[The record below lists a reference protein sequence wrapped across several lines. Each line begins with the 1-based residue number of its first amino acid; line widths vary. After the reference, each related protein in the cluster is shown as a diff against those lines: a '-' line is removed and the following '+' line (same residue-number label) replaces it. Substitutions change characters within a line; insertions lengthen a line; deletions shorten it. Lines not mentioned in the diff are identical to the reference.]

1 MSDIPQAMELL
12 SQVIAE
18 STLRSEEEKRA
29 LENEIAD
36 LKVEIELLSQ
46 ATKLLSQAATEKE
59 QGEPQAPASEPERY
73 HGCYNL
79 NKRRSA
85 VRTAGEV
92 LIILGGQ
99 KHVAAILGVSEGTTS
114 GWRDSDYL
122 PKRFRDPIDE
132 MMKERGYYVEKL
144 LYK

>member
-18 STLRSEEEKRA
+18 CTLRSEEEKRA

-46 ATKLLSQAATEKE
+46 AATERE
-59 QGEPQAPASEPERY
+59 QGEPQATASEPERY

-79 NKRRSA
+79 NKRRTP

-99 KHVAAILGVSEGTTS
+99 KQVSNLLGVSEGTIS
-114 GWRDSDYL
+114 GWRDNDFL
-122 PKRFRDPIDE
+122 PRRFRDRIDE
-132 MMKERGYYVEKL
+132 AMRERGYYVEKL
-144 LYK
+144 LYR